1 MSSAEIWRPIP
12 SLPEYLASSLGRI
25 MRIPYLAVMPHGGPR
40 VYGGEPTYGVLV
52 DGRYTFNFKGKNYKV
67 HRLICE
73 AFAGAPPDGA
83 VCMHLNE
90 DATDNRPENL
100 AWGTQKQNLAAP
112 GFRAYLR
119 RRSTGPKISH
129 DQARQIK
136 YGSMSCA
143 EAARQFGIS
152 PSTVSN
158 IRTGR
163 AWRHV

>member
-1 MSSAEIWRPIP
+1 
-12 SLPEYLASSLGRI
+12 
-25 MRIPYLAVMPHGGPR
+25 MRIPYSAPMNNGGQR
-40 VYGGEPTYGVLV
+40 HYGGEPTKGVLV
-52 DGRYTFNFKGKNYKV
+52 DGRYRFNYKGKNFKV

-73 AFAGAPPDGA
+73 AFAGPAPHHGA

-100 AWGTQKQNLAAP
+100 AWGTQRENLAAP

-119 RRSTGPKISH
+119 RRSAKPKINA
-129 DQARQIK
+129 DQAKQIK
-136 YGSMSCA
+136 YGGMTAS
-143 EAARQFGIS
+143 AAAKQFGIS

-158 IRTGR
+158 IRNGR